1 MTMTSTTSGT
11 SLPLAGLRALE
22 WSTSIAGAY
31 AGRLL
36 ADAGVTVTRLGGA
49 ATLGRGPELDGYLH
63 LGKERREGD
72 LADLVAAAATA
83 DLVVLELP
91 DAPEDGLLDRFGD
104 AAVVVITPFGLTGP
118 WAGTARPWS
127 ELTLQL
133 EGGALS
139 SRGSMDSYPVMTGS
153 SEALWIAGSM
163 AAGAVVTALQGER
176 SGRRIDLAL
185 LDVTA
190 YANNMFQDVSATIG
204 QTPRA
209 PMPRMRLTPGVEPAS
224 DGWVGFN
231 LASAANHQDFLVL
244 MERPEW
250 LADEQMSTFLGRYAR
265 YAEWVEAVRAWTR
278 RHTVAEC
285 VEAAGR
291 FRIPAAPVHDGA
303 SILHDE
309 QVVARDFYE
318 THPSGAFTMPRPP
331 FLFDGVRPERGVPS
345 TAAEHTAPASTDGLP
360 FAGLRVLDL
369 GTWWVGAYV
378 GAALGAGGADVVKVE
393 STSRIDGS
401 RTMGFVPTE
410 REHWWDLG
418 NIYLGVNVNKRDLTL
433 DLATAA
439 GRELLVRMIGDADV
453 LIENYAPRVL
463 EAIGLDWDAVHEIN
477 PRLVMLRMPAFG
489 LTGPRREMV
498 GYAQTVEQFSGLCWR
513 TGYPGGDPTN
523 PSGPADP
530 MGAASSFFALSA
542 ALLEARRSGRGI
554 LVEATL
560 AESAMVMA
568 SEQVLAWTGRG
579 ELLERTGNRSA
590 LADVQGVFAVRG
602 TDEWVGLSVLD
613 DAQWRGLVAATGF
626 TEWLSDPALADRAGR
641 QAAADR
647 LEAQLADWFATHDA
661 DEAVEKLLGAG
672 VPAGRRTDWRWVH
685 EHPQLAGR
693 GTYTVVEHPY
703 AGEVPLPGLPY
714 QRVGTPSW
722 ITRRPPL
729 LGEHNEEILC
739 GELGL
744 SPEAYQELVDSQ
756 VVGTRP
762 AGQ

>member
-1 MTMTSTTSGT
+1 MTNA
-11 SLPLAGLRALE
+11 SLPLSGLRALE

-36 ADAGVTVTRLGGA
+36 ADAGASVTRLGGA
-49 ATLGRGPELDGYLH
+49 ESLGRGAELDGYLH
-63 LGKERREGD
+63 LGKSRRDGT
-72 LADLVAAAATA
+72 LADLAASAGEVQ
-83 DLVVLELP
+83 LVVLELP
-91 DAPEDGLLDRFGD
+91 DAPDAALLSRFGD
-104 AAVVVITPFGLTGP
+104 AAVVVITPWGLTGP
-118 WAGTARPWS
+118 WAGTGRPWS
-127 ELTLQL
+127 EFTLQL

-153 SEALWIAGSM
+153 SEALWVAGSM

-176 SGRRIDLAL
+176 TGRRIDVSL

-190 YANNMFQDVSATIG
+190 YANNMFQDVSASIN

-244 MERPEW
+244 MERPDW

-265 YAEWVEAVRAWTR
+265 YAEWVEAVRAWTGR
-278 RHTVAEC
+278 NTVAEC
-285 VEAAGR
+285 VEASGG
-291 FRIPAAPVHDGA
+291 FRIPAAPVHSGA
-303 SILHDE
+303 SILDDE

-318 THPSGAFTMPRPP
+318 EHPSGGFRMPRPP
-331 FLFDGVRPERGVPS
+331 FLFDGMRPERSPEPVE
-345 TAAEHTAPASTDGLP
+345 TEHRPPVTSETLP

-378 GAALGAGGADVVKVE
+378 GAALGAAGADVVKVE
-393 STSRIDGS
+393 SASRIDGS

-410 REHWWDLG
+410 RDHWWDLG
-418 NIYLGVNVNKRDLTL
+418 NIYLGVNFNKRDLTL
-433 DLATAA
+433 DLTSDE
-439 GRELLVRMIGDADV
+439 GRDLLRRLLAEADV

-463 EAIGLDWDAVHEIN
+463 ESIGLDWDAVHAIN

-542 ALLEARRSGRGI
+542 ALVEARRTGRGM

-560 AESAMVMA
+560 AEGAMVMA
-568 SEQVLAWTGRG
+568 AEQVLAWTGRG

-590 LADVQGVFAVRG
+590 LADVQGVFAVQG

-613 DAQWRGLVAATGF
+613 EAQWRGLVALTGF
-626 TEWLSDPALADRAGR
+626 SEWLTDPSLADRAGR

-647 LEAQLADWFATHDA
+647 LEAQLAAWFAERRP
-661 DEAVEKLLGAG
+661 DEAVAQLLAAG

-693 GTYTVVEHPY
+693 GTYTAVDHPY
-703 AGEVPLPGLPY
+703 GGEIPLPGLPY
-714 QRVGTPSW
+714 QRVGAPSW

-729 LGEHNEEILC
+729 LGEHNEEILR

-744 SPEAYQELVDSQ
+744 SEDTYRGLVDRQ

>member
-1 MTMTSTTSGT
+1 MTMSS
-11 SLPLAGLRALE
+11 SLLPLAGLRALE

-31 AGRLL
+31 SGRLL
-36 ADAGVTVTRLGGA
+36 ADAGASVTRLGGA
-49 ATLGRGPELDGYLH
+49 DSLGRGAELDGYLH
-63 LGKERREGD
+63 LGKRRRAGSLEE
-72 LADLVAAAATA
+72 LVAAAAEV
-83 DLVVLELP
+83 DVVVLELP
-91 DAPEDGLLDRFGD
+91 DAPEAGLLDRLGD
-104 AAVVVITPFGLTGP
+104 AAVVVITPWGLTGP
-118 WAGTARPWS
+118 WSGTKRPWS
-127 ELTLQL
+127 EFTLQL
-133 EGGALS
+133 EGGAMS

-153 SEALWIAGSM
+153 SEALWVAGSM
-163 AAGAVVTALQGER
+163 AAGAVVTAVQGER
-176 SGRRIDLAL
+176 AGRRVDVSL
-185 LDVTA
+185 LDVTT
-190 YANNMFQDVSATIG
+190 YANNMFQDVSSTIG
-204 QTPRA
+204 KTPRA
-209 PMPRMRLTPGVEPAS
+209 PMPRMRLTPGVEPAA

-244 MERPEW
+244 MERPDW

-265 YAEWVEAVRAWTR
+265 YEEWVEAVRGWTR
-278 RHTVAEC
+278 RSTVAEC
-285 VEAAGR
+285 VQAAGK
-291 FRIPAAPVHDGA
+291 FRIPAAPVHNGA
-303 SILHDE
+303 TILADE

-318 THPSGAFTMPRPP
+318 PHPSGDFTMPRPP
-331 FLFDGVRPERGVPS
+331 FLFDGARPQRS
-345 TAAEHTAPASTDGLP
+345 AAPTEAPRREPVSTDGLP

-393 STSRIDGS
+393 SATRIDGA

-410 REHWWDLG
+410 RDHWWDLG
-418 NIYLGVNVNKRDLTL
+418 NIYLGVNFNKRDLTL
-433 DLATAA
+433 DLTSAE
-439 GRELLVRMIGDADV
+439 GRELLVRLIGDADV

-463 EAIGLDWDAVHEIN
+463 ESVGLDWDAAHAIN

-542 ALLEARRSGRGI
+542 ALLEARRSGRGM

-590 LADVQGVFAVRG
+590 FADVQGVFAVRG
-602 TDEWVGLSVLD
+602 EDEWVGLSVHD
-613 DAQWRGLVAATGF
+613 EDQWRALAEVTGYA
-626 TEWLSDPALADRAGR
+626 EWLSDPALADRAGR
-641 QAAADR
+641 QAAAAR
-647 LEAQLADWFATHDA
+647 IETHLATWCAEQEPTD
-661 DEAVEKLLGAG
+661 AVERLLAAG
-672 VPAGRRTDWRWVH
+672 VPAGRRRDWRWMH

-703 AGEVPLPGLPY
+703 GGQIPLPGLPY
-714 QRVGTPSW
+714 QRVGARSW

-729 LGEHNEEILC
+729 LGEHNEEILV

-744 SPEAYQELVDSQ
+744 STQTYQGLVDRS

>member
-1 MTMTSTTSGT
+1 MTMVT
-11 SLPLAGLRALE
+11 SLPLHGLRALE

-36 ADAGVTVTRLGGA
+36 ADAGAAVTRVGGA
-49 ATLGRGPELDGYLH
+49 ETLGRGAELDGYLH
-63 LGKERREGD
+63 LGKAQRPGT
-72 LADLVAAAATA
+72 LSDLVAAGAEA

-91 DAPEDGLLDRFGD
+91 DAPEAGLLDGLE
-104 AAVVVITPFGLTGP
+104 ATAVVAITPFGLTGP
-118 WAGTARPWS
+118 WAGTGRPWS
-127 ELTLQL
+127 EFTLQL
-133 EGGALS
+133 EGGAMS

-153 SEALWIAGSM
+153 SEALWVAGSM

-176 SGRRIDLAL
+176 SGRCVDIAL
-185 LDVTA
+185 LDVTT
-190 YANNMFQDVSATIG
+190 YANNMFQDVSATIA

-244 MERPEW
+244 IERPEW
-250 LADEQMSTFLGRYAR
+250 LADEQMSSFLGRYAR
-265 YAEWVEAVRAWTR
+265 YAEWVEAVRDWTR

-285 VEAAGR
+285 VEAAGT
-291 FRIPAAPVHDGA
+291 FRIPAAPVHSGKT
-303 SILHDE
+303 ILEDE

-318 THPSGAFTMPRPP
+318 THPSGGFRMPRPP
-331 FLFDGVRPERGVPS
+331 FLFDGVRPQRSTEPAEPDQAERR
-345 TAAEHTAPASTDGLP
+345 APVVSDTLP
-360 FAGLRVLDL
+360 FAGLRVVDL

-393 STSRIDGS
+393 SASRIDGS

-410 REHWWDLG
+410 RDHWWDLG
-418 NIYLGVNVNKRDLTL
+418 NIYLGVNFNKRDVTL
-433 DLATAA
+433 DLTVPA
-439 GRELLVRMIGDADV
+439 GRELLVRLIRDADV

-463 EAIGLDWDAVHEIN
+463 ESIGLDWDAVHAIN
-477 PRLVMLRMPAFG
+477 PGLVMLRMPAFG

-530 MGAASSFFALSA
+530 MGAANSFFALSA
-542 ALLEARRSGRGI
+542 ALVEARRTGRGM

-560 AESAMVMA
+560 AEGAMVMA

-590 LADVQGVFAVRG
+590 VADVQGVFAVQG

-613 DAQWRGLVAATGF
+613 EDQWRGLVAATGF
-626 TEWLSDPALADRAGR
+626 TEWLDDPALADRAGR

-647 LEAQLADWFATHDA
+647 LESELAAWFADQQP
-661 DEAVEKLLGAG
+661 DEAVERLLAAG

-693 GTYTVVEHPY
+693 ETYTVVDHPY
-703 AGEVPLPGLPY
+703 GGEVPLPGLPY

-722 ITRRPPL
+722 ILRRPPL
-729 LGEHNEEILC
+729 LGEHNEEILR
-739 GELGL
+739 GDLGL
-744 SPEAYQELVDSQ
+744 SEDEYQALVDQQ